1 VSKGLFGRIFGVL
14 DLPVEITDRTG
25 ARALAG
31 DRGDVSL
38 RGVGTTTALVGST
51 GSGMTAL
58 VYLVTRLCGPTSVRV
73 CVDGNDLR
81 EITPDSLADS
91 VGLVSKET
99 YLFHSSVQDNLR
111 SRPVGAHP
119 RADRCAA
126 RGVSHRD
133 RPTGLP
139 VRGRR
144 ASADGHRQDPATQ
157 PARAHPHEAT
167 SALGNN
173 TERSV
178 QAELDRLSAGRT
190 TIAIAH
196 HPLWSNPHR
205 SSCRTRD
212 RLSSGELTG
221 SCFGS
226 TGYTRLVNS
235 STQHAT

>member
-1 VSKGLFGRIFGVL
+1 MCACAWNG
-14 DLPVEITDRTG
+14 
-25 ARALAG
+25 
-31 DRGDVSL
+31 
-38 RGVGTTTALVGST
+38 
-51 GSGMTAL
+51 
-58 VYLVTRLCGPTSVRV
+58 
-73 CVDGNDLR
+73 LR
-81 EITPDSLADS
+81 EITLDSLADS

-111 SRPVGAHP
+111 SRRSTHIHETI
-119 RADRCAA
+119 AA
-126 RGVSHRD
+126 LPEGVSHRD
-133 RPTGLP
+133 RRQRGYRFAGGERQPMAIARILLRNPP
-139 VRGRR
+139 VLIL
-144 ASADGHRQDPATQ
+144 D
-157 PARAHPHEAT
+157 EAT

-178 QAELDRLSAGRT
+178 QAALDRLSAGRT

-196 HPLWSNPHR
+196 RPLWSNPHR